1 MPNLPRQFVPAN
13 LDLTAR
19 EHFRRYAWCDKIY
32 ENPSLRPVITVN
44 QHSWSDVPSTFMWLS
59 LGAPDALL
67 AAQSFWKVGDTSPE
81 SPPEN
86 RTELWT
92 LYSFGRAVESF
103 LHVAH
108 GGFLASLLDQQ
119 TGSIVITH
127 PVPTNPRTVSSTIKY
142 HKALHTPGAVL
153 CRSWISKVEGRKVWA
168 KAVLEDGTGALVAE
182 MEALWIFLRP
192 SL

>member
-1 MPNLPRQFVPAN
+1 MPNLPRQFIPQS
-13 LDLTAR
+13 LDLAAR
-19 EHFRRYAWCDKIY
+19 EHFRQFPWCVKIY
-32 ENPSLRPVITVN
+32 ENSALLPVITVN
-44 QHSWSDVPSTFMWLS
+44 QHSWSDVPSTFMWLC

-67 AAQSFWKVGDTSPE
+67 AAQSFWKVGDTLPE
-81 SPPEN
+81 SPPDK

-127 PVPTNPRTVSSTIKY
+127 PISTNPRTVSSTIKY
-142 HKALHTPGAVL
+142 HRALRTPGAVL

-168 KAVLEDGTGALVAE
+168 KAVLEDGNGALVAE
-182 MEALWIFLRP
+182 MEALWNSLRA